1 MSKKSRSGTDG
12 IYTPKLWCFNYISFL
27 NDGDTT
33 GPSVSNMPSSDNQ
46 SSDHSC
52 RYPAE
57 EVLGE
62 DHSDSEVYVSLSL
75 SFLLRIFFFFF
86 FLLHLAFAEYLFSE
100 NT

>member
-1 MSKKSRSGTDG
+1 MV
-12 IYTPKLWCFNYISFL
+12 YIRQSCGVKSFL

-75 SFLLRIFFFFF
+75 SLSCFKYFFFFF
-86 FLLHLAFAEYLFSE
+86 FFCYI
-100 NT
+100 